1 MREARLTAAA
11 LIAVVVSLLL
21 VGVVSGTMLR
31 HVVQVAPVV
40 AAIVV
45 IFLRPQW
52 SRPVSLPL
60 FVFWLFIM
68 SLIWLF
74 LLDLAR
80 VVTGHFTPAEVALT
94 LVIGAACLVGL
105 WASIKDVSRVPIW
118 RGLAVVAI
126 FGALQVGAMWLSLQP
141 AFANR

>member
-45 IFLRPQW
+45 ILGRPQW
-52 SRPVSLPL
+52 SRSVSIPL

-105 WASIKDVSRVPIW
+105 RASVKSVSPVPIW
-118 RGLAVVAI
+118 KSLAVVAI
-126 FGALQVGAMWLSLQP
+126 FAALQVGAMWLSLQP